1 MLGIVIAAHGNL
13 SEGFK
18 SAAQVIF
25 GVTDNMECV
34 NLNLGDDIEALGAK
48 INTAVD
54 KVDQGDGIIVLTD
67 LLNASPYNQSLLMT
81 NQMEERRKDSVY
93 VLSGI
98 NMPMVLETINHQ
110 IIGTPFHEI
119 ADQISY
125 QGKEGVNVWHHS
137 PMDFINYRQEDSHL
151 YR

>member
-1 MLGIVIAAHGNL
+1 
-13 SEGFK
+13 
-18 SAAQVIF
+18 
-25 GVTDNMECV
+25 
-34 NLNLGDDIEALGAK
+34 
-48 INTAVD
+48 
-54 KVDQGDGIIVLTD
+54 
-67 LLNASPYNQSLLMT
+67 MT

-110 IIGTPFHEI
+110 IIGTSFHEI

-137 PMDFINYRQEDSHL
+137 PMDFIEEDMDF
-151 YR
+151 

>member
-1 MLGIVIAAHGNL
+1 MLGIVLAAHGHL

-34 NLNLGDDIEALGAK
+34 NLDLGDDVEALGSK
-48 INTAVD
+48 IGVAVD
-54 KVDQGDGIIVLTD
+54 EVDQGDGVIVMTD
-67 LLNASPYNQSLLMT
+67 LLNASPYNQSLLIT
-81 NQMEERRKDSVY
+81 NKMDEARQQNVY
-93 VLSGI
+93 VLSGL

-119 ADQISY
+119 PDLVSY
-125 QGKEGVNVWHHS
+125 QGKDGVNVWHSS
-137 PMDFINYRQEDSHL
+137 PMDLSEEDMDF
-151 YR
+151 